1 MDNIIF
7 LDKDQ
12 QSVLSS
18 MDRNSTIKH
27 LAIKGPP
34 GSGKTI
40 IGLKCANR
48 LVKRYLSQGAPQIFI
63 YGIAYNNYFF
73 GARTKELISVFEKNI
88 KKDNERVNSNFGTLS
103 QICELMNVKRSLNE
117 TAKDS
122 IERLC
127 QAIRSKHSDYPC
139 IVLVDECSA
148 DEYYDQNADWTNLQ
162 LPGTK
167 SQTPQST
174 EGDFHL
180 VLCVS
185 PIRNWITLD

>member
-1 MDNIIF
+1 
-7 LDKDQ
+7 
-12 QSVLSS
+12 

-27 LAIKGPP
+27 LAIKGPS

-40 IGLKCANR
+40 IGLKCANK
-48 LVKRYLSQGAPQIFI
+48 LVKRYLSQGAPTVFI
-63 YGIAYNNYFF
+63 YVVVYDNVFCET
-73 GARTKELISVFEKNI
+73 RKELTSVLEKNI
-88 KKDNERVNSNFGTLS
+88 KKDEERVISKFGTLS
-103 QICELMNVKRSLNE
+103 QICELMNVKRSYDG
-117 TAKDS
+117 TAKES

-127 QAIRSKHSDYPC
+127 QAIRSKHSDYPS